1 MDSLGIILIVIG
13 VLTFF
18 VGASGFADTRKVDRR
33 YKTGYKNN
41 APDSRNFPRAR
52 RRVLWGVGIV
62 IVGLAVNSV
71 SRTHD
76 VAPQAESTPTT
87 NVPVQAGSSAIA
99 SRITETSTQQAD
111 TTLIHSTNSEL
122 ASNERIVT
130 SSLSSPAELPQA
142 RLERQGVVTP
152 TQKFITSFDCARAV
166 SDDETAICSDP
177 GLSAMDVELGRLYG
191 DAQMSAGD
199 PASLRQSQLEWLAS
213 RRACGSELICLRR
226 KYGERIGQ
234 FNGSMGVAPLV
245 STAPAIEKP

>member
-1 MDSLGIILIVIG
+1 MGIILIAIG

-18 VGASGFADTRKVDRR
+18 VGVSGFADTRKVDRR

-62 IVGLAVNSV
+62 IVGFAVNSV
-71 SRTHD
+71 SGTHN
-76 VAPQAESTPTT
+76 VAPQAESTPTI
-87 NVPVQAGSSAIA
+87 NVPVQAGSSPIA
-99 SRITETSTQQAD
+99 SPNTEASTQPAD
-111 TTLIHSTNSEL
+111 TTPIHSINSEL
-122 ASNERIVT
+122 ASSERIVT
-130 SSLSSPAELPQA
+130 SSLSSPAEPPQA

-152 TQKFITSFDCARAV
+152 TRTFTTSFDCTRAV
-166 SDDETAICSDP
+166 SDDEMAICSDP
-177 GLSAMDVELGRLYG
+177 GLAAMDVELGRLYG
-191 DAQMSAGD
+191 DAQMSARD

-213 RRACGSELICLRR
+213 RRECGSELICLRR

-245 STAPAIEKP
+245 STAPANEKP

>member
-13 VLTFF
+13 VLIFF

-41 APDSRNFPRAR
+41 APDTRNFPRAR

-62 IVGLAVNSV
+62 IVGLAVNRI

-76 VAPQAESTPTT
+76 VAPQAESTPSA
-87 NVPVQAGSSAIA
+87 NVPVQAGSSEIA
-99 SRITETSTQQAD
+99 SPITEASTQPAD
-111 TTLIHSTNSEL
+111 TTPIHSTNSEL

-130 SSLSSPAELPQA
+130 SSLSSPAEPLQA

-152 TQKFITSFDCARAV
+152 TRTFVTSFDCTRAV

-177 GLSAMDVELGRLYG
+177 GLAAMDVELGRLYG
-191 DAQMSAGD
+191 DAQMSARD

-213 RRACGSELICLRR
+213 RRACGGELICLRR

-234 FNGSMGVAPLV
+234 FNGAVGAAPLI
-245 STAPAIEKP
+245 SAGPPIDKP